1 MLPEYKAAPVQA
13 PLNRGVGLHIKPRR
27 SDCSGVRPSWYPFAF
42 NVCDCDGPVDRA
54 HAVGPAAAACVDHQL
69 SGGPWSVD
77 RSLGPPDCMDT
88 PP

>member
-42 NVCDCDGPVDRA
+42 NVCDCDGPAPEAWTERMLSVPPPP
-54 HAVGPAAAACVDHQL
+54 PA
-69 SGGPWSVD
+69 
-77 RSLGPPDCMDT
+77 
-88 PP
+88 